1 METVSYTIYTKPGC
15 SYCDKVKEL
24 LKDVKPEPIY
34 IDCAE
39 YLVDET
45 SKTNFLQFI
54 QVMAQLPEPYK
65 TFPMVFCN
73 NKFIGGFTQ
82 TKIFQESY
90 LSFSEE
96 DF

>member
-1 METVSYTIYTKPGC
+1 METTQYTIYTKPNC

-45 SKTNFLQFI
+45 TKTKFLQFI
-54 QVMAQLPEPYK
+54 QKKAILLKPYK
-65 TFPMVFCN
+65 TFPIVFCN
-73 NKFIGGFTQ
+73 GHFIGGFTQ
-82 TKIFQESY
+82 TKIIHDHC

-96 DF
+96 F